1 VYCVEVEMLDEPR
14 KRQPEN
20 DPVADLIEEWLRLR
34 EAQGWTREAAIA
46 DWNNAAE
53 ALRAA
58 EVQSD

>member
-1 VYCVEVEMLDEPR
+1 MLDEPR

-20 DPVADLIEEWLRLR
+20 DPLADFLEEWVRLR

-46 DWNNAAE
+46 DLNSAAD

-58 EVQSD
+58 EAQSD

>member
-1 VYCVEVEMLDEPR
+1 MLDEPR